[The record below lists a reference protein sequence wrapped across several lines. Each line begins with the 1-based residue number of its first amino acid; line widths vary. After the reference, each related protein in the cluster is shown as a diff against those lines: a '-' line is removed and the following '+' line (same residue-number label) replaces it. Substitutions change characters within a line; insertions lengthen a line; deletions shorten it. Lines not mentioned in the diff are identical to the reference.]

1 MWTVAAEPK
10 SFFTFTYKYDFEFSL
25 RLSFAISIC
34 LLARELL
41 GRGLSVIFILNLT
54 VVIKTL
60 TKVESASVFK
70 DGFLVLPVGEAH
82 GASHV
87 VNSMAD

>member
-1 MWTVAAEPK
+1 VMWTVAAEPK

-41 GRGLSVIFILNLT
+41 GRVSQ
-54 VVIKTL
+54 
-60 TKVESASVFK
+60 
-70 DGFLVLPVGEAH
+70 
-82 GASHV
+82 
-87 VNSMAD
+87 